1 MRRAERLFQIIQIL
15 RRSKRHP
22 IRAGD
27 IAEELETSLRTVYRD
42 IAQLL
47 AERVP
52 IRGEAGIG
60 YILEDGFDMPP
71 LMLTADEI
79 EAAMLGAQWVMGRGD
94 ESLVRAARDLV
105 AKIGAVVPA
114 HLKPLALDSTL
125 VSPTWK
131 PIERDAIDVVRV
143 RAAIHAQTKIAIAYG
158 DGEGRATERIVWPIA
173 VSYWD
178 TTRVVVAWCELR
190 NAFRSFRTDRIRV
203 ADFLSVRYPVPRTR
217 LTAQWRRETSEAI
230 ARGDRPGRKADANA
244 AASSEQDVKGAGRG
258 P

>member
-27 IAEELETSLRTVYRD
+27 IASELETSLRTVYRD

-105 AKIGAVVPA
+105 AKIGAVVPP

-125 VSPTWK
+125 VSPNWK
-131 PIERDAIDVVRV
+131 RIALDSVDMAKV
-143 RAAIHAQTKIAIAYG
+143 RASIHAQTKIRIAYG
-158 DGEGRATERIVWPIA
+158 DEQGRATERTIWPIA
-173 VSYWD
+173 VSYWELV
-178 TTRVVVAWCELR
+178 RVIVAWCELR
-190 NAFRSFRTDRIRV
+190 KAFRSFRTDRVRA
-203 ADFLSVRYPVPRTR
+203 ADFTAERYPTPRTR
-217 LTAQWRRETSEAI
+217 LTAQWRKEMAELIERGELRKRQEAQ
-230 ARGDRPGRKADANA
+230 
-244 AASSEQDVKGAGRG
+244 EQRT
-258 P
+258 

>member
-1 MRRAERLFQIIQIL
+1 MAAMRRAERLFQIIQIL
-15 RRSKRHP
+15 RRSKRNP
-22 IRAGD
+22 IRAHD
-27 IAEELETSLRTVYRD
+27 IADELETSLRTVYRD

-94 ESLVRAARDLV
+94 AALARAARDLV

-125 VSPTWK
+125 VSPNWK
-131 PIERDAIDVVRV
+131 RMEVDAVDMVRL
-143 RAAIHAQTKIAIAYG
+143 RAAIHAQTKIAIAYADEKG
-158 DGEGRATERIVWPIA
+158 QQSERMIWPIA

-190 NAFRSFRTDRIRV
+190 KAFRSFRTDRIRA
-203 ADFLSVRYPVPRTR
+203 ADFRPERYPIARTR
-217 LTAQWRRETSEAI
+217 LTAQWRKETAEAI
-230 ARGDRPGRKADANA
+230 AAGTRGAPSPTA
-244 AASSEQDVKGAGRG
+244 
-258 P
+258 

>member
-22 IRAGD
+22 IRAND
-27 IAEELETSLRTVYRD
+27 IAGELEISLRTVYRD

-47 AERVP
+47 MERVP

-94 ESLVRAARDLV
+94 EALARAARDLV

-125 VSPTWK
+125 VSPQWRRIATDSCDMAK
-131 PIERDAIDVVRV
+131 M
-143 RAAIHAQTKIAIAYG
+143 RASIHAQTKVMLLYG
-158 DGEGRATERIVWPIA
+158 DEQGRESERRVWPIA

-178 TTRVVVAWCELR
+178 TVRVVVAWCELR
-190 NAFRSFRTDRIRV
+190 SGFRSFRTDRVRH
-203 ADFLSVRYPVPRTR
+203 ADFLTDRYPIPRTR
-217 LTAQWRRETSEAI
+217 LTAQWRKEMAESIE
-230 ARGDRPGRKADANA
+230 RGDWKKRHEART
-244 AASSEQDVKGAGRG
+244 
-258 P
+258 

>member
-27 IAEELETSLRTVYRD
+27 IAGELETSLRTVYRD

-94 ESLVRAARDLV
+94 ENLVRAARDLV
-105 AKIGAVVPA
+105 AKIGAVVPP
-114 HLKPLALDSTL
+114 HLKPLAHDSTL
-125 VSPTWK
+125 VSPNWK
-131 PIERDAIDVVRV
+131 TIQMDSVDMAKV
-143 RAAIHAQTKIAIAYG
+143 RASIHAQTKIRIAYG
-158 DGEGRATERIVWPIA
+158 DEQGRETERTIWPIA
-173 VSYWD
+173 VSYWELV
-178 TTRVVVAWCELR
+178 RVIVAWCELR
-190 NAFRSFRTDRIRV
+190 KAFRSFRTDRVRT
-203 ADFLSVRYPVPRTR
+203 ADFSAERYPIARTR
-217 LTAQWRRETSEAI
+217 LTAQWRKEMASIAEKDRYKQRLEAQQ
-230 ARGDRPGRKADANA
+230 RRT
-244 AASSEQDVKGAGRG
+244 
-258 P
+258 

>member
-27 IAEELETSLRTVYRD
+27 IAGELEISLRTVYRD

-60 YILEDGFDMPP
+60 YVLEDGFDMPP

-94 ESLVRAARDLV
+94 AALARAARDLV
-105 AKIGAVVPA
+105 AKIGAVVPP
-114 HLKPLALDSTL
+114 HLRPLALDSTL
-125 VSPTWK
+125 VSPNWTR
-131 PIERDAIDVVRV
+131 IVSDSVDMARV
-143 RAAIHAQTKIAIAYG
+143 RAAIHAQTKIALLYG
-158 DGEGRATERIVWPIA
+158 DEQGRQTERTIWPIA

-178 TTRVVVAWCELR
+178 TVRVVVAWCELR
-190 NAFRSFRTDRIRV
+190 NGFRSFRTDRVRG
-203 ADFLSVRYPVPRTR
+203 ADFLGLRYPVPRAR
-217 LTAQWRRETSEAI
+217 LTAQWRKQMQEAI
-230 ARGDRPGRKADANA
+230 DRGAQTRPQDAQA
-244 AASSEQDVKGAGRG
+244 PPA
-258 P
+258 

>member
-27 IAEELETSLRTVYRD
+27 IAEELETSLRTIYRD

-94 ESLVRAARDLV
+94 ENLVRAARDLV
-105 AKIGAVVPA
+105 AKIGAVVPP
-114 HLKPLALDSTL
+114 HLRPLALDSTL
-125 VSPTWK
+125 VSPNWK
-131 PIERDAIDVVRV
+131 RIELDSVDMAKV
-143 RAAIHAQTKIAIAYG
+143 RAAIHAQTKIRIAYG
-158 DGEGRATERIVWPIA
+158 DEQGRATERTIWPIA
-173 VSYWD
+173 VSYWELV
-178 TTRVVVAWCELR
+178 RVVVAWCELR
-190 NAFRSFRTDRIRV
+190 KAFRSFRTDRVRG
-203 ADFLSVRYPVPRTR
+203 AEFTGERYPIPRTR
-217 LTAQWRRETSEAI
+217 LTAQWRKEMADSIE
-230 ARGDRPGRKADANA
+230 RGDMRKRQEALR
-244 AASSEQDVKGAGRG
+244 QRT
-258 P
+258 

>member
-94 ESLVRAARDLV
+94 EALVRAARDLV

-125 VSPTWK
+125 VSPNWRR
-131 PIERDAIDVVRV
+131 IEQDAVDMARV
-143 RAAIHAQTKIAIAYG
+143 RAAIHAQTKIAIAYA
-158 DGEGRATERIVWPIA
+158 DELGRASERVIWPIA

-178 TTRVVVAWCELR
+178 TVRVVVAWCELR
-190 NAFRSFRTDRIRV
+190 KAFRSFRTDRVRT
-203 ADFLSVRYPVPRTR
+203 ADFLPDRYPMSRSR
-217 LTAQWRRETSEAI
+217 LTAQWRKETREQME
-230 ARGDRPGRKADANA
+230 RGDYKTRH
-244 AASSEQDVKGAGRG
+244 AGPQG
-258 P
+258 VSG

>member
-15 RRSKRHP
+15 RRARRQP

-27 IAEELETSLRTVYRD
+27 IASELETSLRTVYRD

-94 ESLVRAARDLV
+94 EGLVRAARDLV
-105 AKIGAVVPA
+105 AKIGAVVPP

-125 VSPTWK
+125 VSPNWK
-131 PIERDAIDVVRV
+131 RV
-143 RAAIHAQTKIAIAYG
+143 EVDTVDMARMRASIHAQTKVRIAYG
-158 DGEGRATERIVWPIA
+158 DEQGRASERTVWPFA

-178 TTRVVVAWCELR
+178 TVRVVVAWCELR
-190 NAFRSFRTDRIRV
+190 SAFRSFRTDRVRA
-203 ADFLSVRYPVPRTR
+203 ADFLAERYPVPRTR
-217 LTAQWRRETSEAI
+217 LTAQWRKEVREAI
-230 ARGDRPGRKADANA
+230 ERGDYKKRQQAP
-244 AASSEQDVKGAGRG
+244 
-258 P
+258 

>member
-15 RRSKRHP
+15 RRSRRRP
-22 IRAGD
+22 ITAGD
-27 IAEELETSLRTVYRD
+27 IASELETSLRTVYRD
-42 IAQLL
+42 ISQLL

-94 ESLVRAARDLV
+94 ESLTRAARDLV

-125 VSPTWK
+125 VSPNWRR
-131 PIERDAIDVVRV
+131 IAVDAVDMARV
-143 RAAIHAQTKIAIAYG
+143 RAAIHAQTKIALAYA
-158 DGEGRATERIVWPIA
+158 DEQGRASERVIWPIA

-178 TTRVVVAWCELR
+178 TVRVVVAWCELR
-190 NAFRSFRTDRIRV
+190 KAFRSFRTDRVRA
-203 ADFLSVRYPVPRTR
+203 ADFLAERYPTARTR
-217 LTAQWRRETSEAI
+217 LTAQWRKEMAEAI
-230 ARGDRPGRKADANA
+230 ARGEHRPRPD
-244 AASSEQDVKGAGRG
+244 ERRI
-258 P
+258 

>member
-22 IRAGD
+22 ITANL

-42 IAQLL
+42 ISQLL

-94 ESLVRAARDLV
+94 EALVRAAHDLV

-125 VSPTWK
+125 VSPNWRR
-131 PIERDAIDVVRV
+131 IESDTIDMPKV
-143 RAAIHAQTKIAIAYG
+143 RAAIHAQTKIAIAYA
-158 DGEGRATERIVWPIA
+158 DEQGRATERVIWPIA

-178 TTRVVVAWCELR
+178 LVRVIVAWCELR
-190 NAFRSFRTDRIRV
+190 KAFRSFRTDRVRA
-203 ADFLSVRYPVPRTR
+203 ADFLPARYPIARTR
-217 LTAQWRRETSEAI
+217 LTAQWRKEMKESVDRGAYRKRQEAQQN
-230 ARGDRPGRKADANA
+230 RT
-244 AASSEQDVKGAGRG
+244 
-258 P
+258 

>member
-15 RRSKRHP
+15 RRSKRNP
-22 IRAGD
+22 IRAND
-27 IAEELETSLRTVYRD
+27 IASELEISLRTVYRD

-47 AERVP
+47 MERVP

-94 ESLVRAARDLV
+94 EGLVRAARDLV

-125 VSPTWK
+125 VSPNWK
-131 PIERDAIDVVRV
+131 RIELDSVDMARV
-143 RAAIHAQTKIAIAYG
+143 RSAIHAQTKIAIAYG
-158 DGEGRATERIVWPIA
+158 DEKGRETERTIWPIA

-178 TTRVVVAWCELR
+178 TVRVVVAWCELR
-190 NAFRSFRTDRIRV
+190 KDFRSFRTDRVRA
-203 ADFLSVRYPVPRTR
+203 ADFLPDRYPIPRTR
-217 LTAQWRRETSEAI
+217 LTAQWRKQMTDAI
-230 ARGDRPGRKADANA
+230 ERGRYQR
-244 AASSEQDVKGAGRG
+244 EQDSRQRTV
-258 P
+258 

>member
-22 IRAGD
+22 TRAGD
-27 IAEELETSLRTVYRD
+27 IAGELETSLRTVYRD
-42 IAQLL
+42 IAQLM

-60 YILEDGFDMPP
+60 YVLEDGFDMPP

-94 ESLVRAARDLV
+94 ENLVRAARDLV

-125 VSPTWK
+125 VSPSWR
-131 PIERDAIDVVRV
+131 PMERDGLDMTRV
-143 RAAIHAQTKIAIAYG
+143 RAAIHAQTKLALFYG
-158 DGEGRATERIVWPIA
+158 DEQGRETKRTVWPIA

-178 TTRVVVAWCELR
+178 TTRVIVAWCELR
-190 NAFRSFRTDRIRV
+190 KAFRSFRTDRVRA
-203 ADFLSVRYPVPRTR
+203 ADFLAERYPVPRSR
-217 LTAQWRRETSEAI
+217 LTAQWRKEIREQME
-230 ARGDRPGRKADANA
+230 RGEYKRQSADRA
-244 AASSEQDVKGAGRG
+244 A

>member
-15 RRSKRHP
+15 RRSKRRP
-22 IRAGD
+22 ITAGD
-27 IAEELETSLRTVYRD
+27 IAGELETSLRTIYRD
-42 IAQLL
+42 ISQLL

-94 ESLVRAARDLV
+94 AALVRAARDLV

-125 VSPTWK
+125 VSPNWK
-131 PIERDAIDVVRV
+131 RIERDSVDMARV
-143 RAAIHAQTKIAIAYG
+143 RASIHAQTKIRIAYG
-158 DGEGRATERIVWPIA
+158 DEQGRASERTIWPFA
-173 VSYWD
+173 VSYWEMV
-178 TTRVVVAWCELR
+178 RVVVAWCELR
-190 NAFRSFRTDRIRV
+190 KGFRSFRTDRVRA
-203 ADFLSVRYPVPRTR
+203 ADFLAERYPVPRTR
-217 LTAQWRRETSEAI
+217 LTAQWKKEI
-230 ARGDRPGRKADANA
+230 ADAV
-244 AASSEQDVKGAGRG
+244 ASGDYQRRQETPASRT
-258 P
+258 

>member
-15 RRSKRHP
+15 RRSKRRP
-22 IRAGD
+22 ITAQD
-27 IAEELETSLRTVYRD
+27 IASELETSLRTIYRD
-42 IAQLL
+42 ISQLL

-94 ESLVRAARDLV
+94 EALTRAARDLV
-105 AKIGAVVPA
+105 AKIGAVVPP

-125 VSPTWK
+125 VSPQWRR
-131 PIERDAIDVVRV
+131 IEVDAIDMAKV
-143 RAAIHAQTKIAIAYG
+143 RAAIHAQTKIVIAYS
-158 DGEGRATERIVWPIA
+158 DGVGRETRRTIWPIA

-178 TTRVVVAWCELR
+178 MVRVIVAWCELR
-190 NAFRSFRTDRIRV
+190 QGFRSFRTDRVRG
-203 ADFLSVRYPVPRTR
+203 AEFTGERYPMPRTR
-217 LTAQWRRETSEAI
+217 LTAQWRKEMADAI
-230 ARGDRPGRKADANA
+230 ARGDHRKQRD
-244 AASSEQDVKGAGRG
+244 EQHART
-258 P
+258 